1 MAMEVAGALEYGETL
16 SSPNNPITEPLSSH
30 PSPELNPP
38 SGPLDQPALAE
49 NPPWNGWEVLAL
61 ALITLVTM
69 VLCILVVGYALR
81 PYLAPHAEWSSVIT
95 MPEVIVGG
103 QLLAYVLLF
112 FLMYALVRNHTD
124 QSVFQALRWN
134 WPKNWN
140 NYLLA
145 GLILA
150 ISLWPLEYLL
160 PMPKKLP
167 IDEFFKTAREAYF
180 LSVLGIFFAPL
191 FEELLFRGF
200 LYPVIARRWGM
211 GVSIV
216 VTAILFAFVHTM
228 QLKYSWG
235 PVLVI
240 FIVGLV
246 LTTVRAV
253 KKSVAASMLMH
264 MAYNGTLFV
273 ATFIATDGFRHMEKF
288 NQ

>member
-1 MAMEVAGALEYGETL
+1 MEIAGAPESGGTV
-16 SSPNNPITEPLSSH
+16 SSPNDPITEQPPPQPIPPLA
-30 PSPELNPP
+30 PGPEE
-38 SGPLDQPALAE
+38 SYQPALAE
-49 NPPWNGWEVLAL
+49 NPPWSGWEVVAL

-69 VLCILVVGYALR
+69 FLCVLVVGYALR
-81 PYLAPHAEWSSVIT
+81 PYLAPHGAWSSVIT
-95 MPEVIVGG
+95 TPEVIVGG

-112 FLMYALVRNHTD
+112 FLMYALVRNHTE
-124 QSVFQALRWN
+124 QSVFQALRWK
-134 WPKNWN
+134 WPKNWS

-150 ISLWPLEYLL
+150 TCLWPLEYVL

-167 IDEFFKTAREAYF
+167 IDDFFQTAREAYL
-180 LSVLGIFFAPL
+180 LSVLGVLFAPL
-191 FEELLFRGF
+191 FEELFFRGF
-200 LYPVIARRWGM
+200 LYPVMARRWGM

-216 VTAILFAFVHTM
+216 VTAIFFAFVHTM

-253 KKSVAASMLMH
+253 KKSVAATVLMH
-264 MAYNGTLFV
+264 MGYNGTLFI

-288 NQ
+288 KQ

>member
-1 MAMEVAGALEYGETL
+1 MEIAGARESGKTV
-16 SSPNNPITEPLSSH
+16 SSPNNPITEVSPQAAPPLVPS
-30 PSPELNPP
+30 SPE
-38 SGPLDQPALAE
+38 GPQPTLAE
-49 NPPWNGWEVLAL
+49 NPPWSGWEVVAL
-61 ALITLVTM
+61 TAITLVTM
-69 VLCILVVGYALR
+69 FLCILVVGFAFR
-81 PYLAPHAEWSSVIT
+81 SYLAPHAEWRSVIT

-112 FLMYALVRNHTD
+112 FLMYALVRNRTD
-124 QSVFQALRWN
+124 QSVFQALRWK
-134 WPKNWN
+134 WPKNWS

-150 ISLWPLEYLL
+150 VCLWPIEYLL

-167 IDEFFKTAREAYF
+167 IDDFFKTAREAYL

-216 VTAILFAFVHTM
+216 VTAIFFAFVHTM

-240 FIVGLV
+240 FIVGLA

-253 KKSVAASMLMH
+253 KKSVAATVLMH
-264 MAYNGTLFV
+264 MAYNGTLFI
-273 ATFIATDGFRHMEKF
+273 AAFIATDGFRHMEKF

>member
-1 MAMEVAGALEYGETL
+1 MF
-16 SSPNNPITEPLSSH
+16 
-30 PSPELNPP
+30 
-38 SGPLDQPALAE
+38 
-49 NPPWNGWEVLAL
+49 
-61 ALITLVTM
+61 
-69 VLCILVVGYALR
+69 LCILVVGFALR
-81 PYLAPHAEWSSVIT
+81 PYLAPQAEWTSAIA

-103 QLLAYVLLF
+103 QVLAYVLLI

-124 QSVFQALRWN
+124 QSVFQALRWK
-134 WPKNWN
+134 WPKNWS

-150 ISLWPLEYLL
+150 ICLWPFEYLL

-167 IDEFFKTAREAYF
+167 IDEFFKTAREAYL

-211 GVSIV
+211 GVSVV
-216 VTAILFAFVHTM
+216 VTAIFFAFVHTM

-253 KKSVAASMLMH
+253 KKSVAATVLMH
-264 MAYNGTLFV
+264 MAYNGTLFI
-273 ATFIATDGFRHMEKF
+273 AAFIATDGFRHMEKF